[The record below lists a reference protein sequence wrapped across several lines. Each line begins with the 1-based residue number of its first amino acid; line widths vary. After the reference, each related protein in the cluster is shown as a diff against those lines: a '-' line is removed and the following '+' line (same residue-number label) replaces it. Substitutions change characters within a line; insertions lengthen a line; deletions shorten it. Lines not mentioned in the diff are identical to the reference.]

1 MCDIGN
7 GAQIYD
13 NTAGIGEAFDK
24 NRLAFRRQRTAE
36 ILGLGRVHEMA
47 GPAELL
53 EAERKLRERSA
64 IKIAAG
70 QEFIAGFKQREEG
83 DELRRMA

>member
-7 GAQIYD
+7 GAQIHD
-13 NTAGIGEAFDK
+13 NAARIGKAFDK

-36 ILGLGRVHEMA
+36 ILRLGRVHEMA
-47 GPAELL
+47 GPAKFL
-53 EAERKLRERSA
+53 EAECELRERSA
-64 IKIAAG
+64 VKITAG
-70 QEFIAGFKQREEG
+70 QEFIAWFQKREEG